1 MIKRA
6 LVLFFLSGALF
17 AGTINQVLISGNV
30 SIPASRILN
39 ILVSKPGTE
48 LLTENVIE
56 DIRRVYETGL
66 FKDDITAE
74 PVFLK
79 NGKVDLVFV
88 LSENPAITSIQFMGL
103 HTFKAKELLAS
114 MDTKENTTL
123 DFTKLR
129 NDIATL
135 TSYYHEKGYVLM
147 NIKQVIEPKESGVL
161 IFVINEGIIE
171 DIFIKGLT
179 YTKDFVIT
187 REMDSQAGK
196 AFNIN
201 VLKEDM
207 KSIFNTGFVDNLNI
221 EPPVAGIDPEKVIA
235 VISVQEKRSGSFQ
248 FGGGIGSTSGF
259 FGFLQLEFVNFLGE
273 GYNVAVKGQWG
284 EKQTNYELRYF
295 NPWFYPEIFGSRTY
309 TTFRLWQTDGQID
322 EGQGLNAYNS
332 GGEWTLGRKL
342 DKVLSIFGN
351 IRVNNISTTTQ
362 IPVPQSATNE
372 TISSY
377 RVRSIGGGMSY
388 DSRDN
393 RFNPSSGEYL
403 SVKADTSLDLLG
415 ASIEYLKLK
424 LQAHKFFPL
433 SDNFALGFKGQADAA
448 VGTIFDTERYFLGG
462 STTVRGYEDG
472 TPVGVGGA
480 RVMGTTELRY
490 MINETINIYGFFD
503 IGKIGRGFSQC
514 IVNSAVTHGAPEWRY
529 GYGMGFK
536 VITPIG
542 PLRFD
547 FAWGDGSNYGD
558 LGTSTAYPLK
568 QSGQMV
574 VHFNIE
580 NSF

>member
-17 AGTINQVLISGNV
+17 AGTINQVIISGN
-30 SIPASRILN
+30 STIPSSEILK
-39 ILVSKPGTE
+39 ILISKSGDE
-48 LLTENVIE
+48 LVTENVIE

-74 PVFLK
+74 PVFHK
-79 NGKVDLVFV
+79 NGKLDLVFMV
-88 LSENPAITSIQFMGL
+88 SENPKLTSIQFMGL

-114 MDTKENTTL
+114 MDTRENASL
-123 DFTKLR
+123 DYTKLR
-129 NDIATL
+129 KDIASITA
-135 TSYYHEKGYVLM
+135 YYHEKGYVLM

-187 REMDSQAGK
+187 REMDTQAGK

-201 VLKEDM
+201 VLKDDM

-273 GYNVAVKGQWG
+273 GYNLAVKGQWG
-284 EKQTNYELRYF
+284 EKQTNYELRYH
-295 NPWFYPEIFGSRTY
+295 NPWFYPEVFGPRTY

-322 EGQGLNAYNS
+322 EGQGLDAYNT
-332 GGEWTLGRKL
+332 GGEWTLGKKL
-342 DKVLSIFGN
+342 DKVVSVFGN
-351 IRVNNISTTTQ
+351 IRVNNIRAANPISE
-362 IPVPQSATNE
+362 PVTGVSVDAYS
-372 TISSY
+372 I
-377 RVRSIGGGMSY
+377 RSIGAGGNY

-393 RFNPSSGEYL
+393 RFNPSSGEFI
-403 SVKADTSLDLLG
+403 SGRADTSLKFLG
-415 ASIEYLKLK
+415 ASIEYLKARV
-424 LQAHKFFPL
+424 QAQKFFPL
-433 SDNFALGFKGQADAA
+433 SDNFALGFKGQADAS
-448 VGTIFDTERYFLGG
+448 VGTIFDTERYFAGG

-472 TPVGVGGA
+472 TPFGVGGA

-514 IVNSAVTHGAPEWRY
+514 MVNSAITPGASDWRY

-547 FAWGDGSNYGD
+547 FAWGDGGKYG
-558 LGTSTAYPLK
+558 GFETYALK

-580 NSF
+580 NAF

>member
-1 MIKRA
+1 MIKR
-6 LVLFFLSGALF
+6 LLLLSFLFGTLF
-17 AGTINQVLISGNV
+17 ASTINQVIISG
-30 SIPASRILN
+30 SFTTEKPN
-39 ILVSKPGTE
+39 IFNMLKSKPGTAMV
-48 LLTENVIE
+48 TENVID

-66 FKDDITAE
+66 FKDDITVE

-79 NGKVDLVFV
+79 NGSVDLVFMV
-88 LSENPAITSIQFMGL
+88 TENPRITSVQFMGL
-103 HTFKAKELLAS
+103 HTFTAKQLLAS
-114 MDTKENTTL
+114 MDLRENAVL
-123 DFTKLR
+123 DYSKLR
-129 NDIATL
+129 GDIRAIND
-135 TSYYHEKGYVLM
+135 YYHEKGYVLM
-147 NIKQVIEPKESGVL
+147 TIKQVIEPKEAGAL

-207 KSIFNTGFVDNLNI
+207 RSIFNTGFVDNINI

-235 VISVQEKRSGSFQ
+235 VVSVQEKRSGSFQ

-273 GYNVAVKGQWG
+273 GYNLAVKGQWG
-284 EKQTNYELRYF
+284 EKQTNYEVRYF
-295 NPWFYPEIFGSRTY
+295 NPWFYPEIFGSRAW
-309 TTFRLWQTDGQID
+309 TTFRLWHTDGQID
-322 EGQGLNAYNS
+322 EGQGLKAYND

-342 DKVLSIFGN
+342 DKTLSVFGN
-351 IRVNNISTTTQ
+351 IRINNISSYES
-362 IPVPQSATNE
+362 IPIPQKVPTE
-372 TISSY
+372 EISSY
-377 RVRSIGGGMSY
+377 KVRSIGAGGNY
-388 DSRDN
+388 DTRDN
-393 RFNPSSGEYL
+393 RFNPSSGEFL
-403 SVKADTSLDLLG
+403 SARADTSLLFLG
-415 ASIEYLKLK
+415 ASVEYLKTK
-424 LQAHKFFPL
+424 FQAQKFFPL
-433 SDNFALGFKGQADAA
+433 SDNFALGFKGQADASI
-448 VGTIFDTERYFLGG
+448 GTIFDTERYFLGG
-462 STTVRGYEDG
+462 STTIRGYEDG
-472 TPVGVGGA
+472 TPIGVGGA

-514 IVNSAVTHGAPEWRY
+514 MVNAAGSPEWRY

-547 FAWGDGSNYGD
+547 FAWGDGENYG
-558 LGTSTAYPLK
+558 GFESYSLK
-568 QSGQMV
+568 QSGQMT

-580 NSF
+580 NTF

>member
-1 MIKRA
+1 MIKKG
-6 LVLFFLSGALF
+6 LLLFFLSGALF
-17 AGTINQVLISGNV
+17 ASTINQVILSGDFQV
-30 SIPASRILN
+30 DPSTILN
-39 ILVSKPGTE
+39 LLISKPGGD
-48 LLTENVIE
+48 LSTENVIE

-66 FKDDITAE
+66 FKDNITAE
-74 PVFLK
+74 PVFHK
-79 NGKVDLVFV
+79 NGKMDLVFM
-88 LSENPAITSIQFMGL
+88 LSENPQVTSIQFMGL
-103 HTFKAKELLAS
+103 HTFKPKELLAS
-114 MDTKENTTL
+114 MDSKENATL
-123 DFTKLR
+123 DFSKLR
-129 NDIATL
+129 KDIITIA
-135 TSYYHEKGYVLM
+135 SYYHEKGYVLM
-147 NIKQVIEPKESGVL
+147 SVKQVIEPNESGAL

-207 KSIFNTGFVDNLNI
+207 KSIFNTGFVDNINI
-221 EPPVAGIDPEKVIA
+221 EPPVAGVDPEKVIA
-235 VISVQEKRSGSFQ
+235 VVSVQEKRSGSFQ

-273 GYNVAVKGQWG
+273 GYNLAVKGQWG
-284 EKQTNYELRYF
+284 EKQTNYELRYN
-295 NPWFYPEIFGSRTY
+295 NPWFYPEIFGPRTW

-322 EGQGLNAYNS
+322 EGQGLDAYNS

-351 IRVNNISTTTQ
+351 IRVNNISATTP
-362 IPVPQSATNE
+362 IPVPQTDPKE
-372 TISSY
+372 YISSY

-388 DSRDN
+388 DTRDN
-393 RFNPSSGEYL
+393 RFNPSSGEYF
-403 SVKADTSLDLLG
+403 SAKADTSLEVLG
-415 ASIEYLKLK
+415 GSIEYLKTK
-424 LQAHKFFPL
+424 LQAQKFFPL

-448 VGTIFDTERYFLGG
+448 VGTIFDTERFFAGG

-472 TPVGVGGA
+472 TPFGVGGA
-480 RVMGTTELRY
+480 RLMGTTELRY
-490 MINETINIYGFFD
+490 MINETMNIYGFFD

-514 IVNSAVTHGAPEWRY
+514 LVNSAVTAGAPEWRY

-547 FAWGDGSNYGD
+547 FAWGDGGKYG
-558 LGTSTAYPLK
+558 GFETYTLK
-568 QSGQMV
+568 QSGQMT

-580 NSF
+580 NAF